1 LVKAPCGRGGAR
13 MGAAYQS
20 LPTGETKPK
29 DPGAPSTRTLPR
41 LTMPP
46 DQTKIQVVLHVEPL
60 PILTNCIAI
69 LCSRCEP
76 IGGFGL
82 VRGPLTRCYQPTL
95 LARPPF
101 YYTIT
106 NHYQPRVKYTHND
119 RNSHILYSDSGPT
132 RIRLIP
138 TASTQEVIVVGDGGA
153 QHRSV
158 DPPTDIPQC
167 CRSPGRTRIHTVA
180 RTPHP
185 TTRPIWAYDCEHTGE
200 ANYFGKDFLRMAGIV
215 QMLHGHDS
223 RRDI

>member
-1 LVKAPCGRGGAR
+1 VAAVEPGWGRLTNPYQRGRPNQRTQELPAHGPYHGLPCRR
-13 MGAAYQS
+13 TRPKSKWSCMWNPYRS
-20 LPTGETKPK
+20 LPTVSRSCAR
-29 DPGAPSTRTLPR
+29 GANPL
-41 LTMPP
+41 
-46 DQTKIQVVLHVEPL
+46 VVLVWSGVRLPGVTNRPFWLCLHSITLL
-60 PILTNCIAI
+60 PIIT
-69 LCSRCEP
+69 SR
-76 IGGFGL
+76 G
-82 VRGPLTRCYQPTL
+82 
-95 LARPPF
+95 
-101 YYTIT
+101 
-106 NHYQPRVKYTHND
+106 VKYTHND